1 MSMRI
6 GYDDADS
13 LLTYPHA
20 PILSRYAVPIRM
32 RHHKSTNRQ
41 AHVVSQDDVGLAV
54 GSLSIFLCMG
64 VRGRG

>member
-41 AHVVSQDDVGLAV
+41 AHVVSQADNQLA
-54 GSLSIFLCMG
+54 SRLLIDPTHHTRS
-64 VRGRG
+64 RG